1 MKFLVLAATA
11 LMATATPAL
20 AQDNANFTGVRVEA
34 TAGYDDV
41 INAND
46 RTDIVYGGAVG
57 FDLPVGS
64 KYTIGV
70 DANTSNIFESRRQI
84 GASARIGYAFNAK
97 TLGYVRGGYNNY
109 RNYATISG
117 KTFRQNLDGA
127 VIGAGVQYAVT
138 NHAYIKAEY
147 RYSNF
152 ANGVGD
158 SGVVAGVGLRF

>member
-20 AQDNANFTGVRVEA
+20 AQDNARFTGVRVEA

-41 INAND
+41 IHAND

-64 KYTIGV
+64 KFTVGV

-84 GASARIGYAFNAK
+84 GASARVGYAFNGR

-109 RNYATISG
+109 RNYATIG
-117 KTFRQNLDGA
+117 TKTFRQSLDGA
-127 VIGAGVQYAVT
+127 VVGAGVQVAVSDHT
-138 NHAYIKAEY
+138 YIKGEY

-152 ANGVGD
+152 ANGVGN
-158 SGVVAGVGLRF
+158 SGVVAGIGLRF